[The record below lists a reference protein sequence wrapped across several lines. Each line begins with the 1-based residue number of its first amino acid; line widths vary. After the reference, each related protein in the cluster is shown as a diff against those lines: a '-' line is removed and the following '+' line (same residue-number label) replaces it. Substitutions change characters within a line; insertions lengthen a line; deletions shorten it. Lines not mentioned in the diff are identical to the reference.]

1 MNKFLIITVGCFSM
15 LTFGQES
22 LDKYYFNGHWITNE
36 TIFELVILYNE
47 ADGFQFLNFNIEH
60 GETLEEQV
68 VKCENDIVETILV
81 NPRNG
86 WTIQSRYKM
95 ISIDEIEAEISGDYN
110 GIILFTRRNCLN

>member
-1 MNKFLIITVGCFSM
+1 M

-22 LDKYYFNGHWITNE
+22 LDKYDFNGQWTTSHSVN
-36 TIFELVILYNE
+36 ELVILYNE
-47 ADGFQFLNFNIEH
+47 EDGFNFLNFSLGH
-60 GETLEEQV
+60 GELIEEQV

-95 ISIDEIEAEISGDYN
+95 ISIDEIEVEISGDYN
-110 GIILFTRRNCLN
+110 SIILFTRRNCLN

>member
-1 MNKFLIITVGCFSM
+1 MNKFLLITVGCFSM

-22 LDKYYFNGHWITNE
+22 LDKYDFNGHWITNE

-60 GETLEEQV
+60 GETLEEHV

-95 ISIDEIEAEISGDYN
+95 ISIDEIEVEISGDYN